1 MAFFSK
7 QYIDQLYIAENTP
20 GDVGFIA
27 FVIPPGIT
35 ATDTIGLKEALGST
49 TYSGTFVFAAQA
61 PVITDIVSANAF
73 INAIYGV
80 LNKTGANRAF
90 IWLQDNTNINIST
103 APLMGISSDG
113 TAVNSGLQAPL
124 TTSLSLTIASGMAL
138 KWQDDTTLL
147 LDGSL
152 YNYTIGFSGPSAPQT
167 RVPNTGTIA
176 FNGPLRGTIQF
187 TISIQRLS
195 LYNNFQWGFQAL
207 CPITAAY
214 RTATSEWLPLAD
226 TTTGAADFIGFATSI
241 DPSDVFNTA
250 YDPCNAGTCTI
261 SGAYA
266 SRRTWFNFTGTNTD
280 SAPTILASYF
290 RTVFGAAIN
299 LLPEVSGANTLPAR
313 LVFTE
318 GEFTSSTTQ
327 RFIVTPEGDFTIQ
340 IPTAPAG
347 PQYMIG
353 GLQGT
358 EFFSVTPKTDT
369 QNGDRFRFLANQPAY
384 APKFPFETASPV
396 KTPQDPNAPLLD
408 NTYSSAW
415 ATLVAGEGNA
425 IYYIA
430 QPKGAALFGS
440 DGIVAPKYTDLF
452 GHTIPGFKYEADDVV
467 TFPIVPYYGAT
478 AGDGMN
484 AFSQEQIV
492 TFEEQVLSPTR
503 RKNVG
508 KRSTSNSLVSGARTL
523 QDGTQ
528 QTSTTPSGLLATI
541 TTSTSGEQ
549 MQWNEV
555 LLGQNTDNG
564 TNYCLKFVKPEAELI
579 EALQTGDLMLVV
591 ANAEYLGQL
600 NGTDPNQASFLNK
613 MGIGSWEMTANVGQQ
628 NKYND
633 YRNVMLIKAKK
644 GKLYDPAD
652 ITNSLLAN
660 PSKWTQKELFASPT
674 NTSDDGI
681 ISPPDADQQVIL
693 SQWLQSYF
701 KQAMDQGA
709 NKYFT
714 KFNTIAQDENWT
726 GILFLR
732 MDISNLP
739 KNLAGIMAGVTD
751 PAAFNAHH
759 LAVEISPVK
768 KNGANAA
775 LDKPSTIF
783 GLIYYVDPDFTDD
796 GSETTIAPVTA
807 TTYDFRLLTLK
818 VLFENTAVQSF
829 ESLAQLTITELL
841 QMPVTGM
848 GVQDNVYHN
857 ILLKGS
863 LQITGNQTL
872 YNLSSQGDNTFY
884 FNNNIIQKIQI
895 SNVLL
900 STLNT
905 DKNGNIQSW
914 FGMSGF
920 IAYYV
925 VGDEGTPLFDIFSFG
940 NKLTGDPEHPWAIE
954 DKPNMG
960 LKFNNLGISMTFP
973 ESDPMSKVM
982 TLDATQIS
990 FDTSHSTPRDG
1001 SIYLNFA
1008 LDLQGLVI
1016 SPPLTT
1022 LSDKGYLTVIP
1033 DLALNDVSADSWYG
1047 LRFKLNM
1054 GTPGELAGKISLD
1067 SYLLIAWS
1075 PNSQD
1080 DTYIASIGLSLPGAG
1095 GGGKLISLQSVM
1107 KLSIGQIRLTYDAPK
1122 TAFLLMFTEI
1132 ALQFLGMLKVPPNG
1146 STLFYLFGNPNAG
1159 GKASGLGW
1167 YAMYKKD
1174 TAAATV

>member
-1 MAFFSK
+1 MAFFNK
-7 QYIDQLYIAENTP
+7 QFIDQLYIAEMNT

-27 FVIPPGIT
+27 FVLPPGVT
-35 ATDTIGLKEALGST
+35 TGVDSIGLKEALAST
-49 TYSGTFVFAAQA
+49 TYSGTFVFAALA
-61 PVITDIVSANAF
+61 PVINIDNAQAFANS
-73 INAIYGV
+73 IYGV
-80 LNKTGANRAF
+80 LNRSGATRAF
-90 IWLQDNTNINIST
+90 IWLQDNANINADT
-103 APLMGISSDG
+103 APLMGISIDG
-113 TAVNSGLQAPL
+113 TAINSGLLAPL
-124 TTSLSLTIASGMAL
+124 TTSLSLTVASGMAL
-138 KWQDDTTLL
+138 SWQDDTTLL

-152 YNYTIGFSGPSAPQT
+152 YNYTIGFSGPSTPQT
-167 RVPNTGTIA
+167 RKPNTGTIA
-176 FNGPLRGTIQF
+176 FTGSLRGTIQF
-187 TISIQRLS
+187 FISIQRLS
-195 LYNNFQWGFQAL
+195 LYNNFQWGFQSL
-207 CPITAAY
+207 YPIQQPN
-214 RTATSEWLPLAD
+214 RTAISEWLPLAD
-226 TTTGAADFIGFATSI
+226 ITTGAGDFIGFNTSI
-241 DPSDVFNTA
+241 DPSDVYNTA
-250 YDPCNAGTCTI
+250 YDPCNTGACTI
-261 SGAYA
+261 SGSYA
-266 SRRTWFNFTGTNTD
+266 SRRTWFNFAGTNTTDD
-280 SAPTILASYF
+280 SPTILASFF
-290 RTVFGAAIN
+290 RTVFGAAVD
-299 LLPEVSGANTLPAR
+299 LLPEISGPDTLPAR
-313 LVFTE
+313 LVFAS
-318 GEFTSSTTQ
+318 GEYTSPATQ
-327 RFIVTPEGDFTIQ
+327 RFLVTPEGDFTIQ
-340 IPTAPAG
+340 IPAATGG
-347 PQYMIG
+347 PQYLIG

-358 EFFSVTPKTDT
+358 EFFSVTPKTST
-369 QNGDRFRFLANQPAY
+369 TNGDKFRFLSNQPAY

-415 ATLVAGEGNA
+415 ATLVAGEGNT

-430 QPKGAALFGS
+430 QPKGSALFGS
-440 DGIVAPKYTDLF
+440 DGIITPKYIDLF
-452 GHTIPGFKYEADDVV
+452 GHTVPGFTYETNDVV
-467 TFPIVPYYGAT
+467 TFPIVPYYGIT
-478 AGDGMN
+478 AGDGIN
-484 AFSQEQIV
+484 SFSQQQIV

-508 KRSTSNSLVSGARTL
+508 KRSTSNSLLSGARML
-523 QDGTQ
+523 EGGSQ

-541 TTSTSGEQ
+541 TTLDKQ
-549 MQWNEV
+549 IQWNEV
-555 LLGQNTDNG
+555 LLGQNQDNG
-564 TNYCLKFVKPEAELI
+564 TDYFLQFVKPKEELV

-600 NGTDPNQASFLNK
+600 NGTDPDEASFSNK

-633 YRNVMLIKAKK
+633 YRNVMIIKAKK
-644 GKLYDPAD
+644 GKLYDPVVT
-652 ITNSLLAN
+652 TNSLLAN
-660 PSKWTQKELFASPT
+660 PSKWTQKDLFASPT
-674 NTSDDGI
+674 NTSDDGT
-681 ISPPDADQQVIL
+681 ISPPDNDQLVIL
-693 SQWLQSYF
+693 SQWLQNYF
-701 KQAMDQGA
+701 KQALAQGD
-709 NKYFT
+709 NEYFA

-732 MDISNLP
+732 MDISKLP

-768 KNGANAA
+768 KSGANAA
-775 LDKPSTIF
+775 LDQPSTIF

-796 GSETTIAPVTA
+796 GSDTTIAPVTA
-807 TTYDFRLLTLK
+807 TTYDFRLLSLK
-818 VLFENTAVQSF
+818 VLFENTSVQRF
-829 ESLAQLTITELL
+829 ESLAQLTVTELL

-848 GVQDNVYHN
+848 GVADNVYHN

-863 LQITGNQTL
+863 LQITDDQTL

-884 FNNNIIQKIQI
+884 FDNNIIQKIQI

-920 IAYYV
+920 IDYYV
-925 VGDEGTPLFDIFSFG
+925 VGDETTPLFDIFSFG
-940 NKLTGDPEHPWAIE
+940 NKLADDPDNPRTIE

-960 LKFNNLGISMTFP
+960 LKFNNLGISMDFP
-973 ESDPMSKVM
+973 ASDPMSKAM
-982 TLDATQIS
+982 ALDATQIS

-1016 SPPLTT
+1016 AAPLTT
-1022 LSDKGYLTVIP
+1022 LSDKGYLPVIP
-1033 DLALNDVSADSWYG
+1033 DLALNDVSADSWYA

-1075 PNSQD
+1075 PNSQG
-1080 DTYIASIGLSLPGAG
+1080 DTYKASVGLSLPGAG

-1107 KLSIGQIRLTYDAPK
+1107 KLSIGQIRLAYDTSK
-1122 TAFLLMFTEI
+1122 TSFLLMFTEI

-1146 STLFYLFGNPNAG
+1146 STLFYLFGNPNSG

-1167 YAMYKKD
+1167 YAMYKKK
-1174 TAAATV
+1174 TASATV

>member
-1 MAFFSK
+1 MAFFNK
-7 QYIDQLYIAENTP
+7 QFIDQLYIAETNP

-27 FVIPPGIT
+27 FVIPAGIT
-35 ATDTIGLKEALGST
+35 PGVDTIGLKEALAST
-49 TYSGTFVFAAQA
+49 TYSGTFVFAALP
-61 PVITDIVSANAF
+61 PVINSVDSANIF
-73 INAIYGV
+73 VNSIYNV
-80 LNKTGANRAF
+80 LNRAGASRAF
-90 IWLQDNTNINIST
+90 MWLQDNVNINAST

-113 TAVNSGLQAPL
+113 TAVNSGLLATL
-124 TTSLSLTIASGMAL
+124 TSSLSLTVGSGMAL
-138 KWQDDTTLL
+138 SWQDDTTLL

-167 RVPNTGTIA
+167 RNPNTGTIA
-176 FNGPLRGTIQF
+176 FTGSLRGTIQF
-187 TISIQRLS
+187 SISIQRLS
-195 LYNNFQWGFQAL
+195 LYNNFQWGFQTL
-207 CPITAAY
+207 CPIQAAY
-214 RTATSEWLPLAD
+214 RNATSEWLPLAD
-226 TTTGAADFIGFATSI
+226 TTTGPADFISFATSI
-241 DPSDVFNTA
+241 DPSDVFNTV
-250 YDPCNAGTCTI
+250 YDPCSTGTCTI
-261 SGAYA
+261 SGSYA

-280 SAPTILASYF
+280 GLPTILASFF

-313 LVFTE
+313 LVFAE
-318 GEFTSSTTQ
+318 GEYTSSSTQ
-327 RFIVTPEGDFTIQ
+327 RFLVTPEGDFTIQ
-340 IPTAPAG
+340 IPTATAA
-347 PQYMIG
+347 PQYLIG

-369 QNGDRFRFLANQPAY
+369 TNGDKFRFLSNQPAY

-415 ATLVAGEGNA
+415 ATFVAGAGNT

-430 QPKGAALFGS
+430 QPKGSALFGS
-440 DGIVAPKYTDLF
+440 DGIVAPQYTDLF
-452 GHTIPGFKYEADDVV
+452 GHTVPGFKYEADDVV
-467 TFPIVPYYGAT
+467 TFPIVPYYGVT
-478 AGDGMN
+478 AGDGIN
-484 AFSQEQIV
+484 SFSQEQIN
-492 TFEEQVLSPTR
+492 TFEAQVLSPTR

-508 KRSTSNSLVSGARTL
+508 KRSTSKSLLSANSTL
-523 QDGTQ
+523 EDGST

-541 TTSTSGEQ
+541 TTSASSGQ
-549 MQWNEV
+549 MQWKEV
-555 LLGQNTDNG
+555 LLGQNTDNA
-564 TNYCLKFVKPEAELI
+564 TDYFLKFVKPKDELI

-591 ANAEYLGQL
+591 ANAEYLGEL
-600 NGTDPNQASFLNK
+600 NGTDPEQASFLNK
-613 MGIGSWEMTANVGQQ
+613 MGIGSWQMTANVGQQ

-633 YRNVMLIKAKK
+633 YRNVMIIKAKK

-652 ITNSLLAN
+652 DTNSLLAN
-660 PSKWTQKELFASPT
+660 PSKWTQKDLFASPT
-674 NTSDDGI
+674 NTSDDGT
-681 ISPPDADQQVIL
+681 ISPPDDDQLVIL

-701 KQAMDQGA
+701 KQAMAQGD
-709 NKYFT
+709 NKYFA

-732 MDISNLP
+732 MDISDLP

-751 PAAFNAHH
+751 PDAFNAHH

-768 KNGANAA
+768 KDGVNAK

-796 GSETTIAPVTA
+796 GSDTAIAPVTA

-818 VLFENTAVQSF
+818 VLFENTSVQSF

-848 GVQDNVYHN
+848 GGPDNVYHN

-863 LQITGNQTL
+863 LQITDNQTL

-884 FNNNIIQKIQI
+884 FDSNIIHKIQI

-914 FGMSGF
+914 FGLSGF
-920 IAYYV
+920 IDYYLI
-925 VGDEGTPLFDIFSFG
+925 GDETTPLFDIFSFG
-940 NKLTGDPEHPWAIE
+940 NEPDPNTDGKKLLDE
-954 DKPNMG
+954 PNKG
-960 LKFNNLGISMTFP
+960 LKFNNLGISMTFAA
-973 ESDPMSKVM
+973 SDPSAKVM
-982 TLDATQIS
+982 ALDATQIS
-990 FDTSHSTPRDG
+990 FDTSHSTPRDN

-1016 SPPLTT
+1016 AAPLTT
-1022 LSDKGYLTVIP
+1022 LSDKGYLTAIP
-1033 DLALNDVSADSWYG
+1033 DLALNDVSPDSWYG

-1067 SYLLIAWS
+1067 SYLLVAWS
-1075 PNSQD
+1075 PDSEG
-1080 DTYIASIGLSLPGAG
+1080 DTYKASVGLSLPGAG

-1107 KLSIGQIRLTYDAPK
+1107 KLSIGQIRLAYDTSK
-1122 TAFLLMFTEI
+1122 KSFLLMFTEI

-1174 TAAATV
+1174 TASATV

>member
-1 MAFFSK
+1 MAFFNK
-7 QYIDQLYIAENTP
+7 QSIDQLYIAETNT

-27 FVIPPGIT
+27 FVIPAGIT
-35 ATDTIGLKEALGST
+35 PGVDTIGLKEALAST
-49 TYSGTFVFAAQA
+49 TYSGTFVFAALA
-61 PVITDIVSANAF
+61 PVINSTDSAQAF
-73 INAIYGV
+73 VNSIYAV
-80 LNKTGANRAF
+80 LNRSGAARAF
-90 IWLQDNTNINIST
+90 MWLQDITDINANT
-103 APLMGISSDG
+103 APLMGISIDG
-113 TAVNSGLQAPL
+113 TAINSGLQAPL
-124 TTSLSLTIASGMAL
+124 TTSLSLTVASGMAL
-138 KWQDDTTLL
+138 SWQDDTTLL

-152 YNYTIGFSGPSAPQT
+152 YNYTIGFSGPSAPQA
-167 RVPNTGTIA
+167 RIPNTGTIA
-176 FNGPLRGTIQF
+176 FSGSLRGTIQF
-187 TISIQRLS
+187 FISIQRLS
-195 LYNNFQWGFQAL
+195 LYNNFQWGFQSL
-207 CPITAAY
+207 FPIQEPN
-214 RTATSEWLPLAD
+214 RTAISEWLPLAD
-226 TTTGAADFIGFATSI
+226 TTTGAGDFIGFNTSI
-241 DPSDVFNTA
+241 DPSDVYNKA
-250 YDPCNAGTCTI
+250 YDPCNTGTCTI
-261 SGAYA
+261 SGSYA
-266 SRRTWFNFTGTNTD
+266 SRRTWFNFSGTNTD
-280 SAPTILASYF
+280 DNTTVLASFF
-290 RTVFGAAIN
+290 RTVFGAAVN
-299 LLPEVSGANTLPAR
+299 LLPEVSGANILPAR
-313 LVFTE
+313 LVFAS
-318 GEFTSSTTQ
+318 GEYTSPATQ
-327 RFIVTPEGDFTIQ
+327 RFLVTPEGDFTIQ
-340 IPTAPAG
+340 IPSATGG
-347 PQYMIG
+347 PQYLIG

-369 QNGDRFRFLANQPAY
+369 TNGDKFRFLSNQPAY

-415 ATLVAGEGNA
+415 ATLVAGQGNT

-430 QPKGAALFGS
+430 QPKGSALFGS
-440 DGIVAPKYTDLF
+440 DGIITPKYIDLF
-452 GHTIPGFKYEADDVV
+452 GHTVPGFTYDANDVV
-467 TFPIVPYYGAT
+467 TFPIVPYYGIT
-478 AGDGMN
+478 AGDGIN

-508 KRSTSNSLVSGARTL
+508 QRSTSNSLLSAASSLENT
-523 QDGTQ
+523 TT

-541 TTSTSGEQ
+541 TTSDSGQ
-549 MQWNEV
+549 MKWDEV
-555 LLGQNTDNG
+555 LLGQNTDEG
-564 TNYCLKFVKPEAELI
+564 TPYALKFLDLKEELI

-591 ANAEYLGQL
+591 ANATYLGQL
-600 NGTDPNQASFLNK
+600 NGTDPNEASFLNK
-613 MGIGSWEMTANVGQQ
+613 MSIGNWEMTANVGQQ

-633 YRNVMLIKAKK
+633 YRNVMIIKAKK

-652 ITNSLLAN
+652 ATNSLLAN
-660 PSKWTQKELFASPT
+660 PSKWTQKDLFASPT
-674 NTSDDGI
+674 NTSDEGT
-681 ISPPDADQQVIL
+681 ISPPDDDQLVIL
-693 SQWLQSYF
+693 SQWLQNYF
-701 KQAMDQGA
+701 KQAIAQGD
-709 NKYFT
+709 NKYFA

-732 MDISNLP
+732 MDISDLP
-739 KNLAGIMAGVTD
+739 DNLAGIMAGVTD
-751 PAAFNAHH
+751 PDAFNAHH

-768 KNGANAA
+768 KSGANAA
-775 LDKPSTIF
+775 LDTPSTIF

-796 GSETTIAPVTA
+796 GSDTAIAPITA

-848 GVQDNVYHN
+848 GVPDNVYHN

-863 LQITGNQTL
+863 LQITDNQTL
-872 YNLSSQGDNTFY
+872 YNLSSSGDNTFY
-884 FNNNIIQKIQI
+884 FDNNIIHKIQI

-920 IAYYV
+920 IDYYLI
-925 VGDEGTPLFDIFSFG
+925 GDESTPLFDIFSFG
-940 NKLTGDPEHPWAIE
+940 NKLDPDGDGRELLDE
-954 DKPNMG
+954 PNKG
-960 LKFNNLGISMTFP
+960 LKFSNLGISMTFP
-973 ESDPMSKVM
+973 ASDPSSKVM

-990 FDTSHSTPRDG
+990 FDTSHSTPRDT

-1016 SPPLTT
+1016 AAPLST

-1067 SYLLIAWS
+1067 SYLLVAWS

-1080 DTYIASIGLSLPGAG
+1080 DTYKASIGLSLPGAG

-1107 KLSIGQIRLTYDAPK
+1107 KLSIGQIRLTYDTSK
-1122 TAFLLMFTEI
+1122 TSFLLMFTEI

-1167 YAMYKKD
+1167 YAMYKKEQ
-1174 TAAATV
+1174 ASATV